1 MAFITTMPPPPMSYR
16 QYFFG
21 DLRRCDCE
29 DFRDTL
35 ADEKTDEKPDKK
47 PDEKPDKKPDKKPEG
62 FWDSFKNFWM
72 VNHKIRI
79 NRIL

>member
-16 QYFFG
+16 QYFFD
-21 DLRRCDCE
+21 DLRRCECE

-35 ADEKTDEKPDKK
+35 A
-47 PDEKPDKKPDKKPEG
+47 DEKPDKKPDKKPEG
-62 FWDSFKNFWM
+62 FWDSFKNFWL
-72 VNHKIRI
+72 VNHKIRL